1 MFFLPSL
8 YIREILSE
16 KYEKIK
22 GILSEKNMS
31 KLKENVDDIFK
42 GNLGI
47 CFAMDVYLEK
57 PMSKRFDYLRKF
69 MQDYFDSVEA
79 LIELE
84 SYLK

>member
-1 MFFLPSL
+1 
-8 YIREILSE
+8 
-16 KYEKIK
+16 
-22 GILSEKNMS
+22 
-31 KLKENVDDIFK
+31 
-42 GNLGI
+42 
-47 CFAMDVYLEK
+47 MDVYLEK